1 MAIRKVKGTL
11 VFQAKVDG
19 GDKPLHNTLLELW
32 DLDLIKND
40 YLAMGKTGID
50 GTFEISYDTSQSGW
64 LDEPDLVLR
73 VLQREY
79 FYDKDGQPTLKKNV
93 VASFEAGRNVTDALY
108 DFGTVRVSFW
118 EYENPEDK
126 DAVAFTPRVKVLRGE
141 TPQSQRVGR
150 KAAQLSAVVPIADE
164 HIKCTLINKFN
175 ENRPTFAQ
183 IAKYYPP
190 NVTQKMDAEST
201 TDDRPSRSDAYFVDV
216 VQNGFNPCQLRKG
229 ADGLYYVSFKW
240 NGYEQDGVHFGP
252 NTTAYFSLESDT
264 LSLEKI
270 SVQKRVGGDPGAH
283 AAFRAAKSY
292 TKADGE
298 VWDRVKHL
306 FRCNSF
312 VFGEATT
319 HLGETHLNMEQ
330 YIVPI
335 IRNLHDNPVGRLL
348 IPHFY
353 GTVAINYDANDL
365 LITEKGLVAATSPGT
380 PSSVGAIVRDAFGG
394 YNWYGWKPRNPLGKS
409 DRFAQITNIYWKML
423 GEYIDDYFAENDAAI
438 RANWLEVHR
447 MSAELVAH
455 ALPYL
460 EPDPTGLDDTN
471 EFNTADKPHPMV
483 NDMRVAVSPV
493 TESDVA
499 DDEGIANLKQVCRYL
514 LFFCTLKH
522 KWVNDSQYDLGGDVA
537 YATLGVVK
545 DITNME
551 VDMSTIVPAKEAIVH
566 PFYTWVLSYTKYGYI
581 MKNEDNDMNPALIKR
596 LVKYRG
602 ELSSLGLDIRD
613 IRCTINI

>member
-19 GDKPLHNTLLELW
+19 RDKPLHNTFLELW

-40 YLAMGKTGID
+40 YLAVGKTELD
-50 GTFEISYDTSQSGW
+50 GSFEISYDTSQSGW

-79 FYDKDGQPTLKKNV
+79 FYDKEGQPDVETRV
-93 VASFEAGRNVTDALY
+93 IASFEAGQNITNDIY
-108 DFGTVRVSFW
+108 DFGTQRVSFW

-141 TPQSQRVGR
+141 TPQGQRVGR
-150 KAAQLSAVVPIADE
+150 KAAQLTAVVPVADD
-164 HIKCTLINKFN
+164 HVKCTLINKFN
-175 ENRPTFAQ
+175 KERPTFAQ
-183 IAKYYPP
+183 IDKYYPQ
-190 NVTQKMDAEST
+190 NLTRKMDAESSG
-201 TDDRPSRSDAYFVDV
+201 DDRPSRSDAYFVDV

-229 ADGLYYVSFKW
+229 SDGLYYVAFKW

-252 NTTAYFSLESDT
+252 NTTAYFSMANDT

-283 AAFRAAKSY
+283 ATFRVPKTY
-292 TKADGE
+292 TKDDGE
-298 VWDRVKHL
+298 VWDRVKRL
-306 FRCNSF
+306 FRCNYF
-312 VFGEATT
+312 VFGEALT

-335 IRNLHDNPVGRLL
+335 VRNLHDNPVGRLL
-348 IPHFY
+348 VPHFY

-365 LITEKGLVAATSPGT
+365 LITEKGLVAATSAGT
-380 PSSVGAIVRDAFGG
+380 PSSVGAIVRDGFGG
-394 YNWYGWKPRNPLGKS
+394 YNWYGWRPRTPLGKN
-409 DRFAQITNIYWKML
+409 DRFSRITNIYWDML
-423 GEYIDDYFAENDAAI
+423 SEYIDDYFAENDAAI
-438 RANWLEVHR
+438 RANWVEVKR
-447 MSAELVAH
+447 MSEELIAH
-455 ALPYL
+455 ALPYI
-460 EPDPTGLDDTN
+460 EPDATGWEDTN
-471 EFNTADKPHPMV
+471 ELNTADKPHPIV
-483 NDMRVAVSPV
+483 NDVRVALSPI
-493 TESDVA
+493 TESDEA
-499 DDEGIANLKQVCRYL
+499 DEAGIANLKQLSRYL

-537 YATLGVVK
+537 YATLGVVE
-545 DITNME
+545 DLTNLE
-551 VDMSTIVPAKEAIVH
+551 VDMSKIVPAREAIVH
-566 PFYTWVLSYTKYGYI
+566 PFYTYVLSFTKYGYI
-581 MKNEDNDMNPALIKR
+581 MKNEDNDMNPELIKR

-602 ELSSLGLDIRD
+602 ELASLGLDIRD